1 MSDAECKLVLS
12 CKNYFIYRHGCRA
25 WRSLHLCI
33 IHLSL
38 SYRKPNYNMTIYS
51 REVSVHAMLIIGI
64 AGGTGSGKTTVARSV
79 IERLSAGKEV
89 TFISQDNYYKDHT
102 HLTLDERALINY
114 DHPFAF
120 DNELLI
126 EHLGELKQGQTAYAP
141 VYDFTMH
148 ARFTDQKLELL
159 PNNIV
164 IIEGLH
170 VLSDEKLR
178 EQLDIKVFVDTDPDV
193 RILRRVLRDIEE
205 RGRSIQS
212 IHQQYLTTVK
222 PMHEAFIE
230 PSKKYADLIIPEGG
244 HNEVGIQLLSILTE
258 KYLSGEEWTGA
269 KKTD

>member
-1 MSDAECKLVLS
+1 
-12 CKNYFIYRHGCRA
+12 
-25 WRSLHLCI
+25 
-33 IHLSL
+33 
-38 SYRKPNYNMTIYS
+38 
-51 REVSVHAMLIIGI
+51 MLIIGI

-79 IERLSAGKEV
+79 IDRLGSGKV
-89 TFISQDNYYKDHT
+89 TFISQDNYYKDHS
-102 HLTLDERALINY
+102 HLSLSERELINY

-126 EHLGELKQGQTAYAP
+126 EHLKQLKSGSPAQAP
-141 VYDFTMH
+141 VYDFTVH
-148 ARFTDQKLELL
+148 GRSTDKSVELK

-178 EQLDIKVFVDTDPDV
+178 ELLDIKVFVDTDPDV

-205 RGRSIQS
+205 RGRTIQS
-212 IHQQYLTTVK
+212 IHNQYLTTVK

-244 HNEVGIQLLSILTE
+244 HNEVGIQLLAILTE
-258 KYLSGEEWTGA
+258 KYLSGDRAWGEA
-269 KKTD
+269 

>member
-1 MSDAECKLVLS
+1 
-12 CKNYFIYRHGCRA
+12 
-25 WRSLHLCI
+25 
-33 IHLSL
+33 
-38 SYRKPNYNMTIYS
+38 
-51 REVSVHAMLIIGI
+51 MLIIGI

-79 IERLSAGKEV
+79 IDRLGSGKV
-89 TFISQDNYYKDHT
+89 TFISQDNYYKDHS
-102 HLTLDERALINY
+102 HLSMEERGAINY

-126 EHLGELKQGQTAYAP
+126 EHLKCLKQGLPAQAP
-141 VYDFTMH
+141 VYDFTVH
-148 ARFTDQKLELL
+148 ARSTVNTVELM

-178 EQLDIKVFVDTDPDV
+178 ELLDIKVFVDTDPDV

-205 RGRSIQS
+205 RGRTIQS
-212 IHQQYLTTVK
+212 IHHQYLSTVK

-244 HNEVGIQLLSILTE
+244 QNTVGIELLTVLTE
-258 KYLSGEEWTGA
+258 KYLTGDKKWA
-269 KKTD
+269 KA

>member
-1 MSDAECKLVLS
+1 
-12 CKNYFIYRHGCRA
+12 
-25 WRSLHLCI
+25 
-33 IHLSL
+33 
-38 SYRKPNYNMTIYS
+38 
-51 REVSVHAMLIIGI
+51 MLIIGI

-79 IERLSAGKEV
+79 IERLGSGKV
-89 TFISQDNYYKDHT
+89 TFISQDNYYKDHA
-102 HLTLDERALINY
+102 HLSFAEREKINY

-126 EHLGELKQGQTAYAP
+126 EHLKQLRSGEAAQAP
-141 VYDFTMH
+141 VYDFAHH
-148 ARFTDQKLELL
+148 ARSAQESVELR

-164 IIEGLH
+164 ILEGLH

-178 EQLDIKVFVDTDPDV
+178 ELLDIKVFVDTDPDV

-205 RGRSIQS
+205 RGRTIQS

-244 HNEVGIQLLSILTE
+244 HNEVGIQLLAVLTE
-258 KYLSGEEWTGA
+258 KYLTGDRTWGES
-269 KKTD
+269 

>member
-1 MSDAECKLVLS
+1 
-12 CKNYFIYRHGCRA
+12 
-25 WRSLHLCI
+25 
-33 IHLSL
+33 
-38 SYRKPNYNMTIYS
+38 
-51 REVSVHAMLIIGI
+51 MLIIGI

-79 IERLSAGKEV
+79 IDRLGSGKV
-89 TFISQDNYYKDHT
+89 TFISQDNYYKDNP
-102 HLTLDERALINY
+102 HLSLAERELINY

-126 EHLGELKQGQTAYAP
+126 EHLSQLKEGQTAYAP
-141 VYDFTMH
+141 VYDFTVH
-148 ARFTDQKLELL
+148 ARSSVDKVELT

-178 EQLDIKVFVDTDPDV
+178 EMLDIKVFVDTDPDV

-212 IHQQYLTTVK
+212 IHQQYLATVK

-244 HNEVGIQLLSILTE
+244 ENEVGIQLLSILTE
-258 KYLSGEEWTGA
+258 KFLTG
-269 KKTD
+269 DRNWSDI

>member
-1 MSDAECKLVLS
+1 
-12 CKNYFIYRHGCRA
+12 
-25 WRSLHLCI
+25 
-33 IHLSL
+33 
-38 SYRKPNYNMTIYS
+38 
-51 REVSVHAMLIIGI
+51 MLIIGI

-79 IERLSAGKEV
+79 IDRLGTGKV
-89 TFISQDNYYKDHT
+89 TFISQDNYYKDHS
-102 HLTLDERALINY
+102 HLSFAERESINY

-126 EHLGELKQGQTAYAP
+126 EHLKCLREDQTAYAP
-141 VYDFTMH
+141 VYDFTVH
-148 ARFTDQKLELL
+148 ARSTTETVELK

-170 VLSDEKLR
+170 VLSDENLR
-178 EQLDIKVFVDTDPDV
+178 DMLDIKVFVDADPDV

-212 IHQQYLTTVK
+212 IHHQYLSTVK

-258 KYLSGEEWTGA
+258 KHLTNDWTSAGS
-269 KKTD
+269 